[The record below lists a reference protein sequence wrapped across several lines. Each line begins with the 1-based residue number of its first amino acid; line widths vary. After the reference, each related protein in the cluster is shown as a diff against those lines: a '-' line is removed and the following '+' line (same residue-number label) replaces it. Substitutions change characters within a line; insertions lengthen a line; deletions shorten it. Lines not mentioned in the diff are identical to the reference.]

1 MVPVASLI
9 YKDAFSLH
17 TVAAECIARPN
28 VKNNNLIIL
37 TKYDRNKV
45 LYILFLQLFSNMTE
59 ELKVQHA
66 TTVTAFYMYPYTLAI
81 LRDF

>member
-1 MVPVASLI
+1 M
-9 YKDAFSLH
+9 H
-17 TVAAECIARPN
+17 GMTN

-45 LYILFLQLFSNMTE
+45 LYILFLQLFLNMTE

-66 TTVTAFYMYPYTLAI
+66 TMVTATYMYPYTLAI
-81 LRDF
+81 SYVTFKIVIFSL